1 MSGIK
6 NWLRRVKFSLK
17 HDFFAI
23 ENVVLVLA
31 VFLCLMWTFQS
42 IQAMSRNWELTERLT
57 TEKRELELLK
67 VEIETAEL
75 ENEYY
80 KTEEY
85 QELSARKYLDKKLP
99 DENMVVMP
107 NNTEEAKNKHKETKV
122 ATSTKEY
129 SNFEKW
135 MKFLFPGYNLSM
147 RTMKKGFTLIE
158 VMLFL
163 VLTGALFVAV
173 AVGTQNSIFQQ
184 RYNDSIQNFVE
195 FLRGIYSQVSNVE
208 NLGGGRSEKAI
219 YGKLITFGEARDLAE
234 KQITGKTA
242 IFTYNVIGDVG
253 DVGTGDVLTALDS
266 LNANVLTI
274 NVEESDFFTTGM
286 ASSYVPRWGSKIE
299 STSAHTDFKG
309 SILIVRH
316 PRSGTIFTY
325 YSPQVIPVN
334 QTKYTKNQSIRTAAD
349 DVEKKNAQ
357 EAAANPLKSKL
368 STFVI
373 DDIYF
378 CLNPYGEDEARSSSN
393 IRLVKK
399 ARNASGIVLPAVD
412 GEDNRCAS

>member
-1 MSGIK
+1 
-6 NWLRRVKFSLK
+6 
-17 HDFFAI
+17 
-23 ENVVLVLA
+23 
-31 VFLCLMWTFQS
+31 
-42 IQAMSRNWELTERLT
+42 
-57 TEKRELELLK
+57 
-67 VEIETAEL
+67 
-75 ENEYY
+75 
-80 KTEEY
+80 
-85 QELSARKYLDKKLP
+85 
-99 DENMVVMP
+99 
-107 NNTEEAKNKHKETKV
+107 
-122 ATSTKEY
+122 
-129 SNFEKW
+129 
-135 MKFLFPGYNLSM
+135 
-147 RTMKKGFTLIE
+147 MKKGFTLIE

-373 DDIYF
+373 DDIDF
-378 CLNPYGEDEARSSSN
+378 CLNPYGDDEARSRSN